1 MISTTVMMKMGMVM
15 MMAAEMAMMVVEMTV
30 TKAMMMIAE
39 MEMTVKM
46 AMMETMMME
55 AEMLTVTS
63 ACGPATP
70 AKGQTW
76 TRSWTKG
83 LLSNLN

>member
-1 MISTTVMMKMGMVM
+1 
-15 MMAAEMAMMVVEMTV
+15 MVVEMTV

-39 MEMTVKM
+39 MTVTK

-55 AEMLTVTS
+55 AEMLAVTS

-76 TRSWTKG
+76 TRSWT
-83 LLSNLN
+83 

>member
-1 MISTTVMMKMGMVM
+1 
-15 MMAAEMAMMVVEMTV
+15 MAMMIT
-30 TKAMMMIAE
+30 
-39 MEMTVKM
+39 EMTVKM

-76 TRSWTKG
+76 TRSWTKKDY
-83 LLSNLN
+83 

>member
-1 MISTTVMMKMGMVM
+1 M

-30 TKAMMMIAE
+30 TKAMMM
-39 MEMTVKM
+39 
-46 AMMETMMME
+46 E
-55 AEMLTVTS
+55 AEMLAVTS

-83 LLSNLN
+83 LLLQS